1 MVNLVGDILG
11 HRQILRTNI
20 ERESDKEK
28 NLSLNITGFE
38 IKILQDT
45 SQVSWPLSSMET
57 AVELGHLLRSYVTCV
72 LHFARISNDESIMCG
87 EKIMKDGRN

>member
-45 SQVSWPLSSMET
+45 SQVS
-57 AVELGHLLRSYVTCV
+57 
-72 LHFARISNDESIMCG
+72 
-87 EKIMKDGRN
+87 